1 MPRTPSQSWPDR
13 VRAAH
18 EHLVARGHVD
28 PVVAV
33 STSQGRFGAGALDQ
47 RWEVGSVTKLF
58 TALLLAQLVGEG
70 VVGLDTRVPDLLP
83 PGTPLAE
90 GVAHIT
96 LENLACHRSGLPR
109 LPPGVLAHS
118 LSRDAMRDP
127 YAALD
132 GARLVDSLAA
142 TRVRGTPGRTPVR
155 YSNYGV
161 GLLGYL
167 CGLATGAG
175 YEQSLIGRVL
185 EPLGM
190 GGATFADDCL
200 HQGRYRGKPVGPW
213 HLSSLAGAGGL
224 RCSAGDLLGFLEA
237 VRDCS
242 GPLAPAI
249 AETLRPRSERGR
261 IRVGLGWFLVG
272 QGDLL
277 MHDGGTRGARSEVRV
292 ERPTG
297 VCVVVL
303 GDGRGGTARAAG
315 MLLNPR

>member
-1 MPRTPSQSWPDR
+1 MSRTPSPSWPDR

-18 EHLVARGHVD
+18 EHLVARGHVE

-33 STSQGRFGAGALDQ
+33 STSRGRFGAGALDQ

-58 TALLLAQLVGEG
+58 TALLLAQLVGDG
-70 VVGLDTRVPDLLP
+70 VVGLGTRVPDLLP
-83 PGTPLAE
+83 SGTPLADR
-90 GVAHIT
+90 VAEIT
-96 LENLACHRSGLPR
+96 LEQLACHRSGLPR

-118 LSRDAMRDP
+118 LSRQVMRDP
-127 YAALD
+127 YADLD
-132 GARLVDSLAA
+132 GARLVDSLAV
-142 TRVRGTPGRTPVR
+142 TRVRGTPGQTQVR

-167 CGLATGAG
+167 CGLATGEG

-190 GGATFADDCL
+190 RSATFSDDCV
-200 HQGRYRGKPVGPW
+200 HQGRYHGRPVGPW

-224 RCSAGDLLGFLEA
+224 RCSAGDLLGFLDA
-237 VRDCS
+237 VRDGT

-249 AETLRPRSERGR
+249 AQTLRPRSDRGR

-277 MHDGGTRGARSEVRV
+277 MHDGGTLGARSEVRV

-315 MLLNPR
+315 MLLTPR